1 MPLRSNVVRR
11 SSISSEECTSA
22 GRESF
27 TSSYRRYPRS
37 LPTAISWRTASY
49 FSSKPVAA
57 TALLPLP
64 ESVSRFPRELHRCSS
79 AHCPHEMQRESPR
92 WTKGGSES
100 LRKTL
105 NFFGEAR
112 CAVLCL
118 LCCCTLARLPCR
130 SLTVSST
137 LDIRIDAG
145 TDQSVIRAT
154 LLRYTLKSLPVN
166 ILVCGKLVQKVEDL
180 AAHSTLN
187 SIPDKGFSRSSRS
200 FWPSRS
206 RTFHSW
212 GHSRGLR

>member
-1 MPLRSNVVRR
+1 MD
-11 SSISSEECTSA
+11 E
-22 GRESF
+22 GRE
-27 TSSYRRYPRS
+27 RIP
-37 LPTAISWRTASY
+37 
-49 FSSKPVAA
+49 
-57 TALLPLP
+57 
-64 ESVSRFPRELHRCSS
+64 
-79 AHCPHEMQRESPR
+79 
-92 WTKGGSES
+92 
-100 LRKTL
+100 RKTL

-130 SLTVSST
+130 SRTVSST

-166 ILVCGKLVQKVEDL
+166 ILVCGKLAQKVEDL

-187 SIPDKGFSRSSRS
+187 SIPDKGFSRSLRS

-212 GHSRGLR
+212 ATVGATVGASGNGLEGLRLSRSDHRGFAESDTPLGPNWPPGAQFFRHLGGVLAHKSPAEAKNP

>member
-49 FSSKPVAA
+49 FSSKPDAA

-79 AHCPHEMQRESPR
+79 AHCPHEIQRESPL

-100 LRKTL
+100 PGRLSIFSVKL
-105 NFFGEAR
+105 DAPCCVS
-112 CAVLCL
+112 CAA
-118 LCCCTLARLPCR
+118 ARLPACR
-130 SLTVSST
+130 AVAERFQAL
-137 LDIRIDAG
+137 
-145 TDQSVIRAT
+145 
-154 LLRYTLKSLPVN
+154 
-166 ILVCGKLVQKVEDL
+166 
-180 AAHSTLN
+180 
-187 SIPDKGFSRSSRS
+187 
-200 FWPSRS
+200 
-206 RTFHSW
+206 
-212 GHSRGLR
+212 